1 MLSISVLP
9 RMRPLRMLSKYL
21 SYRPR
26 SYGRCILHFT
36 LELERPKNG
45 PWHDRSKRLHSL
57 IAKPGVAARGL
68 AGTSQLMLS
77 THPSFPRLSL
87 ILAFDLQ

>member
-1 MLSISVLP
+1 MLSIY
-9 RMRPLRMLSKYL
+9 LR
-21 SYRPR
+21 YRPR
-26 SYGRCILHFT
+26 SYGRCIFLHFT

-57 IAKPGVAARGL
+57 IAMPGVDAHSL

-77 THPSFPRLSL
+77 THPSFPRLFL
-87 ILAFDLQ
+87 VVAFDLQ